1 MKILFSNIKT
11 PSAMF
16 TQIFALLV
24 AIVISGCASP
34 TGHQMAFSDKT
45 ALVGNIRHLDFSKSQ
60 AIRVSEQELIHRGF
74 TIDNVDSN
82 AGLIKATRNFQDT
95 AVPEQSYIVTA
106 SVYAFE
112 SGPESCTVTL
122 SASQQTILHREWK
135 TWWHLLWLIPI
146 FPTGTEYQTVVIR
159 EGNITDPGVY
169 ANFFTAIT
177 IAGENLKAAEKAAA
191 EKAAAE
197 KATAEKVAAEKAGV
211 EKAPTE
217 QAAVQKASVE
227 VNKAETATAPT
238 K

>member
-1 MKILFSNIKT
+1 MEICFRNMKTRLVAF
-11 PSAMF
+11 M
-16 TQIFALLV
+16 QIFAVLV
-24 AIVISGCASP
+24 VAVVSGCASP
-34 TGHQMAFSDKT
+34 TGHQAAFSDKT
-45 ALVGNIRHLDFSKSQ
+45 ALVGNIRQLDFTKSQ

-74 TIDNVDSN
+74 TIDNADLN

-146 FPTGTEYQTVVIR
+146 FPTGTEYQTVVTR

-169 ANFFTAIT
+169 ANFFSAIT

-191 EKAAAE
+191 QKAKAEKTVAEKAVAEKAPAEQDAVRSAAIKVTNVEKAAA
-197 KATAEKVAAEKAGV
+197 
-211 EKAPTE
+211 
-217 QAAVQKASVE
+217 
-227 VNKAETATAPT
+227 PT